1 MYIAFPKSGPATHA
15 LGHGVSYAPF
25 MRIAGCFMSV
35 SGQKPAHRSVSPARF
50 FALFAFLLVGFSA
63 QVTAVTV
70 SGLYSARVPV
80 EGSSPG
86 QLAQGYADGL
96 SRVLVRVSG
105 TRDVLAMEGVETL
118 LSEAESLLLSY
129 QVARD
134 ESGQS
139 VLSMSFGAVGV
150 NRALA
155 SIDAPVWGANR
166 PLTLAWIAAEDR
178 GSRTL
183 VTRSDAGA
191 GQENAASWR
200 AAFDEAARKRGL
212 PVALPPADFAAD
224 RELLSDIWGQFIGR
238 VKSASEDLEHDVLAL
253 VRVSR
258 AGGQWRAG
266 WVFDGMA
273 MNAGE
278 ESITAQTPEAL
289 AEAMINRWAELY
301 ASRYAVAA
309 SEVGDSP
316 QVDIVLRGVTSLEDY
331 ARATKVLEG
340 LTPVVSVGAHRVR
353 DEQLTLRVAFSG
365 ELDQLREYIA
375 LDQRFV
381 PIESD
386 LPAETSGAD
395 ENTMGKV
402 SSSSTSAESAPENE
416 DAQPADPDQQTSAE
430 EREEASLFTYQ
441 PVPVD
446 EEEARE
452 AFESLYQVLYYRWQ
466 PSSVI
471 GSDGGE

>member
-1 MYIAFPKSGPATHA
+1 
-15 LGHGVSYAPF
+15 
-25 MRIAGCFMSV
+25 MSV
-35 SGQKPAHRSVSPARF
+35 SGQKPAHRSLSGAWVV
-50 FALFAFLLVGFSA
+50 ALFTVLLSGFSA
-63 QVTAVTV
+63 QASAVTV
-70 SGLYSARVPV
+70 SGLYSAKVPV

-96 SRVLVRVSG
+96 SQVLVRVSG
-105 TRDVLAMEGVETL
+105 TRDVLAMEGVEAL
-118 LSEAESLLLSY
+118 LSDAESLLLSY
-129 QVARD
+129 QVARG

-155 SIDAPVWGANR
+155 AIDAPVWGANR

-183 VTRSDAGA
+183 VTRPGAGSGQEDAGA
-191 GQENAASWR
+191 WR

-212 PVALPPADFAAD
+212 PVALPPSDFSSD

-238 VKSASEDLEHDVLAL
+238 VKSASGNLDHDVLAL

-278 ESITAQTPEAL
+278 ESVTADTPEAL
-289 AEAMINRWAELY
+289 AEATINRWAELY

-331 ARATKVLEG
+331 AGANKVLEG

-375 LDQRFV
+375 LDPRFV
-381 PIESD
+381 PMEAD
-386 LPAETSGAD
+386 VPAEPPVTARTAEDQVASSGPNSQ
-395 ENTMGKV
+395 E
-402 SSSSTSAESAPENE
+402 APESE
-416 DAQPADPDQQTSAE
+416 ESQPAGPDQQTSAE
-430 EREEASLFTYQ
+430 ASEETALFTYQ

-446 EEEARE
+446 EEDARE

>member
-1 MYIAFPKSGPATHA
+1 
-15 LGHGVSYAPF
+15 
-25 MRIAGCFMSV
+25 MSV
-35 SGQKPAHRSVSPARF
+35 SGQKPAHRSVSPAWF

-63 QVTAVTV
+63 QATAVTV
-70 SGLYSARVPV
+70 SGLYSAKVPV

-96 SRVLVRVSG
+96 SQVLVRVSG

-118 LSEAESLLLSY
+118 LSDAESLLLSY

-191 GQENAASWR
+191 AQENAASWR

-238 VKSASEDLEHDVLAL
+238 VKSASEDLGHDVLAL

-258 AGGQWRAG
+258 TGGQWRAG

-273 MNAGE
+273 MDAGE

-331 ARATKVLEG
+331 AGANKVLEG

-375 LDQRFV
+375 LDPRFV
-381 PIESD
+381 PMEADVPADSLATSPIAGDQEASAGANTEESPEIE
-386 LPAETSGAD
+386 E
-395 ENTMGKV
+395 V
-402 SSSSTSAESAPENE
+402 
-416 DAQPADPDQQTSAE
+416 QPAGPDEQTSAE
-430 EREEASLFTYQ
+430 ASEATDLFTYQ

>member
-1 MYIAFPKSGPATHA
+1 
-15 LGHGVSYAPF
+15 
-25 MRIAGCFMSV
+25 MSV
-35 SGQKPAHRSVSPARF
+35 SGQKPAHRSVTSAWF
-50 FALFAFLLVGFSA
+50 FALFTFLLVGFSA

-70 SGLYSARVPV
+70 SGLYSAKVPV
-80 EGSSPG
+80 EGSSPR

-96 SRVLVRVSG
+96 SQVLVRVSG

-118 LSEAESLLLSY
+118 LSDAESLLLSY

-155 SIDAPVWGANR
+155 SINAPVWGANR

-183 VTRSDAGA
+183 VTRSDGGSGQQDAG
-191 GQENAASWR
+191 NWR

-212 PVALPPADFAAD
+212 PVALPPSEFASD

-238 VKSASEDLEHDVLAL
+238 VKSASESLDHDVLAL
-253 VRVSR
+253 VRINR

-278 ESITAQTPEAL
+278 ESVTAQTPEAL

-331 ARATKVLEG
+331 ARANKVLEG

-365 ELDQLREYIA
+365 ELDQLQEYIA
-375 LDQRFV
+375 LDPRFV
-381 PIESD
+381 PMEGEV
-386 LPAETSGAD
+386 PAEPSVPAQIAGDQVAATGA
-395 ENTMGKV
+395 N
-402 SSSSTSAESAPENE
+402 AQESPESE
-416 DAQPADPDQQTSAE
+416 ESQTAGPDQQPSE
-430 EREEASLFTYQ
+430 EESEETSLFTYQ

-452 AFESLYQVLYYRWQ
+452 AFESLYEVLYYRWQ